1 MLFRSGSVPGALVG
15 GLVLGFAES
24 IFATL
29 FGGLTSDMLGFLMI
43 MVILLWKPT
52 GLLGRAEA

>member
-1 MLFRSGSVPGALVG
+1 MTYRPKSQIGVG

-43 MVILLWKPT
+43 MGILLWRPT